1 MLECDIEHNIAFDQ
15 YINLECDKE
24 YDKECD
30 IKHFFK
36 LNFCRY
42 LIIIK
47 YNTEEDYRKSH
58 MTTLIQH
65 S

>member
-1 MLECDIEHNIAFDQ
+1 MLKYNIEHNIAFNQ
-15 YINLECDKE
+15 YINLKYNKECDKE
-24 YDKECD
+24 YN
-30 IKHFFK
+30 IKHFLK
-36 LNFCRY
+36 LDFCRY
-42 LIIIK
+42 SIIIK